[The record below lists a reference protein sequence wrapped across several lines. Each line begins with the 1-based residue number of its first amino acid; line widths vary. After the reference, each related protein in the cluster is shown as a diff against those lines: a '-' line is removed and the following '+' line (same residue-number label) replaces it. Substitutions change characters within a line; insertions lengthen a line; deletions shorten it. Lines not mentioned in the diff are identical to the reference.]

1 MTDCDRFDSGTSSS
15 FEPLDSVAVRDHNSN
30 RCVES
35 SVCDGIDQRL
45 QIAAAS

>member
-1 MTDCDRFDSGTSSS
+1 MTDYDGFDSRTSRS
-15 FEPLDSVAVRDHNSN
+15 FEPFNSVAVRDHNSD

-35 SVCDGIDQRL
+35 SVCDGVDQRL